1 MYTRQPSSTLSATLF
16 PFTTLFRS
24 LECFASL
31 AMTNN
36 FRLPLR
42 PLPRPQI
49 PEQIGRDL
57 PHLDLFGALGDAI
70 PPVVPINML
79 ERLVARIADA
89 AMDLHRAIGG
99 FADER
104 SAERRVGEGCVSTC
118 RSRWSPYT

>member
-1 MYTRQPSSTLSATLF
+1 
-16 PFTTLFRS
+16 
-24 LECFASL
+24 
-31 AMTNN
+31 MTNN
-36 FRLPLR
+36 FRLPQR

-99 FADER
+99 FADEAVRPIIAHADLVRQRALR
-104 SAERRVGEGCVSTC
+104 SEEQTSELQSLMRISYAVFCLKKNTTRHN
-118 RSRWSPYT
+118 